1 MAASPVMTVVATPPF
16 APMSQSPIRP
26 VAIQTPFYRRGIICK
41 RMVHFYFTPVVLYA
55 SSTL

>member
-26 VAIQTPFYRRGIICK
+26 VAIQTPFYHRGIICK
-41 RMVHFYFTPVVLYA
+41 RMVYF
-55 SSTL
+55 